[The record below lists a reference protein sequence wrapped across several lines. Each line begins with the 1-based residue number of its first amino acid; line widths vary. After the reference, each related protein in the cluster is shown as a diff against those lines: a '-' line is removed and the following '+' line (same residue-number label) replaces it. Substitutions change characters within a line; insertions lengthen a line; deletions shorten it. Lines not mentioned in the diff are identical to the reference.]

1 MNPRRLT
8 ICGFSLLIAIAICTI
23 NSSAQGF
30 SASAKT
36 ATQVRVG
43 QFTAISDF
51 DSDGLLD
58 EARIE
63 GSSFQKSV
71 GILLSGTGKRS
82 FLHFRPEHPIDGSL
96 FARDLDNDG
105 ATDLIWADPLNR
117 GDVAVWLGD
126 GSGKFERVD
135 SSQYISD
142 FVLGDP
148 EIATPDRSNEETVFI
163 SETNRPLDQTVNQK
177 SFDRAASNLSNIYTD
192 QPATPSPALGQLT
205 GRDPPAFPS

>member
-8 ICGFSLLIAIAICTI
+8 ICGFSLLVATAICTI
-23 NSSAQGF
+23 NTSAQSF
-30 SASAKT
+30 SASTKT
-36 ATQVRVG
+36 ANHVRVG

-58 EARIE
+58 EATIE
-63 GSSFQKSV
+63 GTSLHKSV
-71 GILLSGTGKRS
+71 GILLSRTGKRS

-105 ATDLIWADPLNR
+105 ATDLIWTDPLHR
-117 GDVAVWLGD
+117 GEVAVWLGD
-126 GSGKFERVD
+126 GCGKFERVD
-135 SSQYISD
+135 SSKYFSD

-148 EIATPDRSNEETVFI
+148 EIATPDGSNEESIFI
-163 SETNRPLDQTVNQK
+163 SETNRPLDQNVNQK
-177 SFDRAASNLSNIYTD
+177 SFDRIASNVSNSYTD

>member
-8 ICGFSLLIAIAICTI
+8 ICGFSLLVAIAICTI
-23 NSSAQGF
+23 NSSAQRF
-30 SASAKT
+30 SASANT
-36 ATQVRVG
+36 LNQARVG
-43 QFTAISDF
+43 QFTAMSDF

-63 GSSFQKSV
+63 GSSFHKSV
-71 GILLSGTGKRS
+71 GILLSRTGKRS
-82 FLHFRPEHPIDGSL
+82 FLHFGPEHQIDGSL
-96 FARDLDNDG
+96 FATDLDNDG
-105 ATDLIWADPLNR
+105 ATDLIWANPLLR

-126 GSGKFERVD
+126 GCGKFERVD
-135 SSQYISD
+135 SSQYFSD

-148 EIATPDRSNEETVFI
+148 EIATSDGSNEETVFI
-163 SETNRPLDQTVNQK
+163 SETNRPLDQNINQK
-177 SFDRAASNLSNIYTD
+177 SFDRIASNLLSSYTD

>member
-23 NSSAQGF
+23 NTSAQNF
-30 SASAKT
+30 SASPKPVN
-36 ATQVRVG
+36 QVRFS

-51 DSDGLLD
+51 DSDGVLD
-58 EARIE
+58 EATIE
-63 GSSFQKSV
+63 GSSFHKSV
-71 GILLSGTGKRS
+71 GILLSRSGKRS

-96 FARDLDNDG
+96 FAADLDNDG

-135 SSQYISD
+135 SSQFFSD
-142 FVLGDP
+142 FELGDP
-148 EIATPDRSNEETVFI
+148 EIATPDGSNEETVFI
-163 SETNRPLDQTVNQK
+163 SETNRPLDQNVNQK
-177 SFDRAASNLSNIYTD
+177 SFDRIASNVSNTYTD